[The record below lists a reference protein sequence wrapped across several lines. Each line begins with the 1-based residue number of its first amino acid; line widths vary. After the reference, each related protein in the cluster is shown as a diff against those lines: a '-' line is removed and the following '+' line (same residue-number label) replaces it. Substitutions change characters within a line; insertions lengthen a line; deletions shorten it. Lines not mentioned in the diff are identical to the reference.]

1 MNYESENE
9 KASRKNSIRGI
20 TQLLNEGKNQIKES
34 HLNPVSDTNFSNTD
48 AGKVRLETDCV
59 QNKQNGVRG
68 NSSKESLNTISRL
81 GLLLN
86 LSYLYYE
93 YTSEHAM
100 L

>member
-20 TQLLNEGKNQIKES
+20 TQLLNEGKNQIKER
-34 HLNPVSDTNFSNTD
+34 HLNPV
-48 AGKVRLETDCV
+48 
-59 QNKQNGVRG
+59 NGVRG
-68 NSSKESLNTISRL
+68 NPSKESLNTISRL